1 MMKEIIKHLKIWL
14 KLIRINLMSQLEY
27 RANFIT
33 GLMMEGGY
41 LLAKIM
47 YVIVVYS
54 AGKNIAGFT
63 PDEILVFIGTF
74 VAITG
79 FYAGLFMMNLFQLT
93 WLVKD
98 GSFDLLLTK
107 PVSTQ
112 FLATFRRS
120 DLALFSL
127 DLVAGIVMVGIGF
140 HRLGFGFDAVR
151 IAGWSLFAASGAA
164 VGYALWLIPMT
175 LVFRIV
181 KADAL
186 AGLCDAFW
194 DFNNV
199 PMVVYNR
206 VGQAF
211 GIFLIPVFVVTN
223 FPALFALGRMTPLL
237 FVWGLAAPFLFGFLA
252 SRLWKS
258 ALRHYAS
265 GGN

>member
-1 MMKEIIKHLKIWL
+1 MKEVLKHLKIWV
-14 KLIRINLMSQLEY
+14 KLVRINLMSQLEY

-93 WLVKD
+93 WLVRD

-127 DLVAGIVMVGIGF
+127 DFVAGIVMVGIGF
-140 HRLGFGFDAVR
+140 HRLGIGFDAVR
-151 IAGWSLFAASGAA
+151 IAGWALFAASGAA

-181 KADAL
+181 KADSL

-211 GIFLIPVFVVTN
+211 GVFVIPVFVVTN